1 MQAVR
6 FVGVGRP
13 ARIDDVPKPSP
24 GPAGV
29 YTVRPRGVNG
39 HALGGSMNRVALTT
53 TSTTRSVFWT
63 CMPAALLPLATGG
76 SIAAQSTPTSLPP
89 LLNRYLTSG
98 AKLDS
103 GELKRLLAYEPVVKL
118 LDADESKEV
127 AVFGG
132 ETGALERQKAELRW
146 TA

>member
-1 MQAVR
+1 L
-6 FVGVGRP
+6 
-13 ARIDDVPKPSP
+13 
-24 GPAGV
+24 
-29 YTVRPRGVNG
+29 PRR
-39 HALGGSMNRVALTT
+39 ALQPR
-53 TSTTRSVFWT
+53 
-63 CMPAALLPLATGG
+63 C
-76 SIAAQSTPTSLPP
+76 PP